1 MKTIL
6 LFLLILISIKSSA
19 QVWVNPNA
27 VWSFDYSGIS
37 EGGTFRWRYTHDS
50 LIQGRTV
57 QVLKCEKHQFVLDQF
72 GQMHGNLQDFGNHYT
87 SVSGDTVFYLK
98 NDQFY
103 VLYNFGANIGDQWII
118 SENPNAD
125 FCNPIS
131 SVQVIDTG
139 SVLINGQMKRT
150 IKLETL
156 TTGEFGIDG
165 MAVEG
170 IGLVSGSSNFGIFPG
185 GRDCPG
191 SGIITEWYMIDF
203 RCFSDD
209 VILSYNPSS
218 VDCNYLTVSIDESD
232 LELFNISP
240 NPSNGIVKIDNV
252 TCKTEIRLIDLSGKI
267 VLVENISP
275 GQNSID
281 LNNLLDGT
289 YFIEI
294 GNKRAKISKNNF

>member
-1 MKTIL
+1 MKIVL
-6 LFLLILISIKSSA
+6 SFLLLLISIKSSA

-27 VWSFDYSGIS
+27 VWTYDYSGVA

-50 LIQGRTV
+50 IIQGRTV
-57 QVLKCEKHQFVLDQF
+57 QVLKGEKHQFVLDQF
-72 GQMHGNLQDFGNHYT
+72 GQMHGYLQYFGNNYT
-87 SVSGDTVFYLK
+87 SVSGDTVFYLI

-103 VLYNFGANIGDQWII
+103 VLYHFGANIGDQWII
-118 SENPNAD
+118 AENPNAD

-191 SGIITEWYMIDF
+191 SGIINEWYMIDF
-203 RCFSDD
+203 RCFSDN

-218 VDCNYLTVSIDESD
+218 VDCNYQTVSIDESD
-232 LELFNISP
+232 LEIFNISP

-252 TCKTEIRLIDLSGKI
+252 TCITKIRLTDLSGKI
-267 VLVENISP
+267 VLVKDISP
-275 GQNSID
+275 EQNSID

-294 GNKRAKISKNNF
+294 GNKRAKISKMNI